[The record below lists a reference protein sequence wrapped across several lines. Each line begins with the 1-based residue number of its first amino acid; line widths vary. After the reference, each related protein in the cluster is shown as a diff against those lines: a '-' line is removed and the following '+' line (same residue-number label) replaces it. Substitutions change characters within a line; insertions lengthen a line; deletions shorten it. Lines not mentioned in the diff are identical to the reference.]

1 MVEREDAA
9 MDETIHYRKQHA
21 DDKVFWPGLLSP
33 FGGLCKSKAQVFSDW
48 APFFA
53 GMALNAILS
62 RGFLGENSAEKAWEI
77 AREMVKVGRAK
88 GEL

>member
-21 DDKVFWPGLLSP
+21 YDEGFWPGYASV
-33 FGGLCKSKAQVFSDW
+33 SHASVFSGW

>member
-21 DDKVFWPGLLSP
+21 DDEAFWPGLLSP
-33 FGGLCKSKAQVFSDW
+33 KAQVFSDW

-53 GMALNAILS
+53 WMALNAILS